1 MLFKTKE
8 GIYVEILRKQ
18 FINDT
23 DYYTALKERVCAP
36 LKPL

>member
-8 GIYVEILRKQ
+8 GKYVEIVRKN

-23 DYYTALKERVCAP
+23 DYYTALKERGCAP